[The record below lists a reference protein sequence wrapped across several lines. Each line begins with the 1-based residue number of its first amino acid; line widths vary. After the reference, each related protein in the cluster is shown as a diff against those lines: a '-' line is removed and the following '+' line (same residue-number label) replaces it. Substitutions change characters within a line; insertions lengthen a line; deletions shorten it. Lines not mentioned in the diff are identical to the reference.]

1 MWQTILN
8 EMISQLQANSFLV
21 GLCVAVLAIALWS
34 TRRSVTRVRSMEKQL
49 KQARNDLKALTTASL
64 GVGSRVLE
72 LERRLRR
79 IVAEKHNQNQSQ
91 HQKKDVDIFD
101 SANDPYDYA
110 IDLARQ
116 GMEVDEIATMCGISR
131 NEAELIQMMNRFKQ
145 AS

>member
-8 EMISQLQANSFLV
+8 ELAPFLQTESLLV
-21 GLCVAVLAIALWS
+21 GLSGAVLLIALWT
-34 TRRSVTRVRSMEKQL
+34 TRRSAVRVTLMEKQL

-64 GVGSRVLE
+64 GVGGRVLE

-79 IVAEKHNQNQSQ
+79 LAEK
-91 HQKKDVDIFD
+91 QKKEVDIYE
-101 SANDPYDYA
+101 SANQPYDHA
-110 IDLARQ
+110 IDLAKQ
-116 GMEVDEIATMCGISR
+116 GMHVDELVTMCGISR

>member
-8 EMISQLQANSFLV
+8 ELASLLQTNSLI
-21 GLCVAVLAIALWS
+21 AVLSIAVLMTAVWRP
-34 TRRSVTRVRSMEKQL
+34 RRSVTRVKLLEKQL

-72 LERRLRR
+72 LERRMRR
-79 IVAEKHNQNQSQ
+79 LASEQQQPKQQ
-91 HQKKDVDIFD
+91 VDLYD
-101 SANDPYDYA
+101 SANQPYDHA
-110 IDLARQ
+110 IDLAKQ